1 MFDYFKE
8 KSVYNIISNFTIVL
22 FLIILFYK
30 IFFEYLIP
38 ISGDE
43 LNSILIYSSNIKTL
57 FLKNYPGN
65 VTFFHFVGYIKSK
78 LIGFDLLSF
87 RSITFIFFVLH
98 FWILKKLNLPNSISL
113 IFFILL
119 INSYFAFYVGQY
131 VGYVFTSFI
140 FLYIF
145 YLIKGNYNE
154 ENDKLILFL
163 LFIQIY
169 NHLVNLYL
177 VAPIIICL
185 FAKSKK
191 KKFIKNFI
199 FFFLIPVIFFYL
211 FSIILTGIAE
221 QKISNTNLDFI
232 FLFFLN
238 NIENIFNLGINRI
251 FFYELYAEAEK
262 FNPINFLNNLL
273 LFDKIYFIF
282 FISSVILS
290 LVNLKTKKI
299 ELFFSFIIILHIIFL
314 LAINKDP
321 APRIFSGFICFYIFF
336 NFYYLSKYSF
346 FNYLNSKIVYFL
358 IFGILLLSI
367 YNFNFFEL
375 IKKSK
380 SSADFNFDVNN
391 RSKMIL
397 NENCELKNYNFSE
410 LQKRNF
416 YFNYLIIC
424 KKEFNLNQFLT
435 YYRS

>member
-1 MFDYFKE
+1 MDF
-8 KSVYNIISNFTIVL
+8 
-22 FLIILFYK
+22 
-30 IFFEYLIP
+30 
-38 ISGDE
+38 
-43 LNSILIYSSNIKTL
+43 
-57 FLKNYPGN
+57 
-65 VTFFHFVGYIKSK
+65 
-78 LIGFDLLSF
+78 
-87 RSITFIFFVLH
+87 
-98 FWILKKLNLPNSISL
+98 KKLNLPNSISL

-290 LVNLKTKKI
+290 LVNLKTKK
-299 ELFFSFIIILHIIFL
+299 
-314 LAINKDP
+314 
-321 APRIFSGFICFYIFF
+321 
-336 NFYYLSKYSF
+336 
-346 FNYLNSKIVYFL
+346 
-358 IFGILLLSI
+358 
-367 YNFNFFEL
+367 
-375 IKKSK
+375 
-380 SSADFNFDVNN
+380 
-391 RSKMIL
+391 
-397 NENCELKNYNFSE
+397 
-410 LQKRNF
+410 
-416 YFNYLIIC
+416 
-424 KKEFNLNQFLT
+424 
-435 YYRS
+435 

>member
-191 KKFIKNFI
+191 KK
-199 FFFLIPVIFFYL
+199 
-211 FSIILTGIAE
+211 
-221 QKISNTNLDFI
+221 
-232 FLFFLN
+232 
-238 NIENIFNLGINRI
+238 
-251 FFYELYAEAEK
+251 
-262 FNPINFLNNLL
+262 
-273 LFDKIYFIF
+273 IY
-282 FISSVILS
+282 
-290 LVNLKTKKI
+290 
-299 ELFFSFIIILHIIFL
+299 
-314 LAINKDP
+314 
-321 APRIFSGFICFYIFF
+321 
-336 NFYYLSKYSF
+336 
-346 FNYLNSKIVYFL
+346 
-358 IFGILLLSI
+358 
-367 YNFNFFEL
+367 
-375 IKKSK
+375 
-380 SSADFNFDVNN
+380 
-391 RSKMIL
+391 
-397 NENCELKNYNFSE
+397 
-410 LQKRNF
+410 
-416 YFNYLIIC
+416 
-424 KKEFNLNQFLT
+424 
-435 YYRS
+435 